1 MIQQKA
7 AELMMSVP
15 PAKRSLKDLQR
26 AIEQA
31 AHAQKYGFPNVS
43 IGVSTDSFNV
53 SQTVR
58 FPRCRQVADGA
69 LQPRHR
75 RPAPEV
81 RREHVLL
88 LLVSKTHFFLKW
100 TYYHEIL
107 TLFSLY
113 SLIGQDLALLEGQ
126 RKSYFG
132 FPFQKKKWRKQ

>member
-1 MIQQKA
+1 
-7 AELMMSVP
+7 MSL
-15 PAKRSLKDLQR
+15 RSLM
-26 AIEQA
+26 
-31 AHAQKYGFPNVS
+31 
-43 IGVSTDSFNV
+43 
-53 SQTVR
+53 
-58 FPRCRQVADGA
+58 
-69 LQPRHR
+69 
-75 RPAPEV
+75 EV

-132 FPFQKKKWRKQ
+132 FPFQKKKWRTQ